1 MPRRRIY
8 NALHKNRLNSVKKD
22 VVTTRPEDLCFAIFF
37 AGLNSLV
44 LRKVIY
50 FLYYDLI
57 ITQG

>member
-1 MPRRRIY
+1 MEIKNPH
-8 NALHKNRLNSVKKD
+8 NAD
-22 VVTTRPEDLCFAIFF
+22 VEESFAVTTRPEDLCFAIFF